1 MSVPNVTARYGAAAY
16 PRAGRL
22 ASGPTL
28 GGRGATHRTG
38 TLTPAGESRMA
49 VVVILTA
56 LALAGGTVAVYV
68 QALDDEAWRTG
79 P

>member
-1 MSVPNVTARYGAAAY
+1 
-16 PRAGRL
+16 
-22 ASGPTL
+22 
-28 GGRGATHRTG
+28 
-38 TLTPAGESRMA
+38 MA